1 MGSSRA
7 SLPSCFACVILRV
20 ATDLVASFGGLAGD
34 GAFGVGL
41 AQRPTNFRNGC
52 LGLSFNDSLVRRPV
66 LPIIWVGVNHGFDHL
81 GA

>member
-41 AQRPTNFRNGC
+41 AQRLTNFRNG
-52 LGLSFNDSLVRRPV
+52 
-66 LPIIWVGVNHGFDHL
+66 
-81 GA
+81 